1 MVILSVA
8 SMCLLVR
15 ALKGKRLELS
25 APLSVKI
32 RSTADPGH
40 TLTPGSES
48 QRMGDMCGSAV
59 HIETAVYMFLSFFAV
74 TGKRPDPHIH
84 RVPKTS
90 TFYFF
95 NNSVTN

>member
-32 RSTADPGH
+32 RSTADPRH
-40 TLTPGSES
+40 TLTVGSES

-59 HIETAVYMFLSFFAV
+59 HIETAVYVSQLLCCYRKKTRPAYTPCPKNVHLLFFQ
-74 TGKRPDPHIH
+74 
-84 RVPKTS
+84 
-90 TFYFF
+90 
-95 NNSVTN
+95 